1 MIIGIIGCGY
11 VGMSLA
17 TLLSRNASVLCYDIE
32 QKKIDMINKK
42 RSPIKDKLISEYLL
56 NKELNLSASED
67 NKKIYSTA
75 DMIVICT
82 PTNYNPKNNEFDT
95 SSVENTIS
103 EVVKINKSIPIFI
116 KSTVPVGF
124 TIGLR
129 KKFNKDNIFFSP
141 EFLREGFA
149 LYDNLNPSRI
159 IVGGY
164 TDEAKNFAQLLLDN
178 VDRKNKNVSVILME
192 SSEAESVK
200 LFSNTYLAMRIA
212 FYNEL
217 DSYCEINKLQSNNVI
232 KGIGLDQRI
241 GNYYNN
247 PSFGYGGYCLPKD
260 TQQLLKNYEKV
271 PNNIISAIV
280 EANKTRKDFIANQI
294 IKKNPKM
301 VGIYRLVMKHGS
313 DNYRE
318 SAIQGVMK
326 RVKAKGIPVIVYEP
340 TLNDEKMFFGS
351 KVYKELNKF
360 FEDSDI
366 IIANRYSEELKPV
379 DFKVYTRDIFQEN

>member
-1 MIIGIIGCGY
+1 
-11 VGMSLA
+11 
-17 TLLSRNASVLCYDIE
+17 
-32 QKKIDMINKK
+32 
-42 RSPIKDKLISEYLL
+42 
-56 NKELNLSASED
+56 
-67 NKKIYSTA
+67 
-75 DMIVICT
+75 
-82 PTNYNPKNNEFDT
+82 
-95 SSVENTIS
+95 
-103 EVVKINKSIPIFI
+103 
-116 KSTVPVGF
+116 
-124 TIGLR
+124 
-129 KKFNKDNIFFSP
+129 
-141 EFLREGFA
+141 
-149 LYDNLNPSRI
+149 
-159 IVGGY
+159 
-164 TDEAKNFAQLLLDN
+164 
-178 VDRKNKNVSVILME
+178 
-192 SSEAESVK
+192 
-200 LFSNTYLAMRIA
+200 MRIA

-326 RVKAKGIPVIVYEP
+326 RVKAKGIPVIIYEP
-340 TLNDEKMFFGS
+340 TLNEEKMFFGS